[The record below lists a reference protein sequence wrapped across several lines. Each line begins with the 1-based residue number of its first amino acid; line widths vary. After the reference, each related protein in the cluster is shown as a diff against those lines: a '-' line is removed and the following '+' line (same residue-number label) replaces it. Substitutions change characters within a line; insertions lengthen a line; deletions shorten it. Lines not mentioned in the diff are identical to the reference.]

1 MNVRTIALGILALIL
16 VGVVSIA
23 VTIATIAHNV
33 NQTVADQAAAAP
45 DIFAVY
51 RARHKTLQDAMPEIA
66 QHLQRTGLFV
76 FIVDLKTHIAYGE
89 DGQLIRRR
97 PMPGSSRPRPAGE
110 RIPPPFQRGHGPE
123 GFGSAT
129 LFVASAIGARAWRIP
144 VDGAEIFIS
153 PDIGPIVDVFRLVVI
168 AFSTFFAIVGMS
180 LWWYAR
186 GLRRQALN
194 AVIETTASLRRLAQR
209 DFTPRTIVTGDRRE
223 YGELARAYNEAGA
236 AVAAAFAERQAA
248 EREMQRFIADAGHEL
263 RTPLTI
269 VMGYVDVLDGGA
281 LADRTIAERVFNGM
295 RTEARRMRRLIDKL
309 IVLARMETPHG
320 DEPHGEVDVAELTA
334 RIAESFETF
343 GGKPIHIEGP
353 RHAFVH
359 ADEGEVDEALTNV
372 IENALKYAP
381 QSDVFVAISPAL
393 DSVTIAIADRGPG
406 MTPEERRNA
415 FERFYRGE
423 RRGEVTGSG
432 LGLSIARRAIERCGG
447 TLTLESALGVGTTL
461 RIVLR
466 AADRKHFENRAPH
479 AQRALSASAVEVG

>member
-1 MNVRTIALGILALIL
+1 MNVRTIALAVLALVL
-16 VGVVSIA
+16 VGAVSIA

-45 DIFAVY
+45 EIFSVY
-51 RARHKTLQDAMPEIA
+51 RARHGTLQDAMPDIA

-76 FIVDLKTHIAYGE
+76 FVVDLKTHVAYGE

-97 PMPGSSRPRPAGE
+97 AVPGPGGVQ
-110 RIPPPFQRGHGPE
+110 PPFQRGHGPE

-153 PDIGPIVDVFRLVVI
+153 PDIAPIVDVFRLVVF
-168 AFSTFFAIVGMS
+168 AFSAFFLIVGVS

-186 GLRRQALN
+186 GLRRQALH

-269 VMGYVDVLDGGA
+269 VMGYVDVLDGRA
-281 LADRTIAERVFNGM
+281 LTDRSIADRVFSGM

-309 IVLARMETPHG
+309 IVLARMETPQG
-320 DEPHGEVDVAELTA
+320 DEPLGEVDVAELAA

-343 GGKPIHIEGP
+343 GGKPIRIEGP

-359 ADEGEVDEALTNV
+359 ADEGEVDEALTNI

-381 QSDVFVAISPAL
+381 ESDVY
-393 DSVTIAIADRGPG
+393 VTIVPAADTVTVTIEDQGPG
-406 MTPEERRNA
+406 MTTEERRNA

-423 RRGEVTGSG
+423 RRGEVAGSG
-432 LGLSIARRAIERCGG
+432 LGLSIAKRALERCGG
-447 TLTLESALGVGTTL
+447 TLTLRSSIGTGTTL
-461 RIVLR
+461 RISLPSTELKR
-466 AADRKHFENRAPH
+466 F
-479 AQRALSASAVEVG
+479 ASPTHELLL